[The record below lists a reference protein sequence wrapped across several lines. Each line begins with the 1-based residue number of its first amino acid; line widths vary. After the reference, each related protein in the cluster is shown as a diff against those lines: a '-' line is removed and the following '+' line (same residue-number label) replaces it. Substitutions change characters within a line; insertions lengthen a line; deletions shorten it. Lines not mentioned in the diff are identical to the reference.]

1 MKNYLFITALI
12 AAAFACNLPTD
23 SAPTQDTQ
31 AIQNLARTQVAIELT
46 QTAIAAPIKVPP
58 PNTVAPPTAASPG
71 TTPILPTAAPQN
83 GSISG
88 TLGYPSSGIP
98 PLEVYAISKNDPKKY
113 YFVKTVQNQ
122 TTFLIKDVAVGEYY
136 LVAYATVG
144 NNTIAGGF
152 TKAVPCGLSVSCTDH
167 GLIPVSVTANAE
179 TRGIEIKDWYAP
191 PDQFPPKPG
200 K

>member
-23 SAPTQDTQ
+23 SAPTQDPQ

-58 PNTVAPPTAASPG
+58 TNTVAPPTAAAPSA
-71 TTPILPTAAPQN
+71 TPIPPTAAPQN

-88 TLGYPSSGIP
+88 ALGYPSSGIP
-98 PLEVYAISKNDPKKY
+98 PLAVYAISKDDPKRFS
-113 YFVKTVQNQ
+113 FVLTALNQNNYTV
-122 TTFLIKDVAVGEYY
+122 KDLTPGIYVV
-136 LVAYATVG
+136 VAYVSDSKLS
-144 NNTIAGGF
+144 GGW

-167 GLIPVSVTANAE
+167 SLTSVTVKSGENV
-179 TRGIEIKDWYAP
+179 TGIDIKDWYAP
-191 PDQFPPKPG
+191 EGAFPPRPIK
-200 K
+200 